1 MNKEKE
7 EVMEREVWADVQ
19 RTERE
24 ARRRHQGIRREME
37 GRGKKGRKS
46 MRARKDGRPAKEKK
60 GQRGE
65 RRRRHTSSK
74 SLYFPQKGLSWGEK
88 Q

>member
-1 MNKEKE
+1 MT
-7 EVMEREVWADVQ
+7 EREVWSDVP

-24 ARRRHQGIRREME
+24 ARRRHQGIRREVE
-37 GRGKKGRKS
+37 GRGKKGRTS
-46 MRARKDGRPAKEKK
+46 MRARKDGRAAKEK
-60 GQRGE
+60 GQRAE
-65 RRRRHTSSK
+65 RRRVHTPSK

>member
-1 MNKEKE
+1 MT
-7 EVMEREVWADVQ
+7 EREVRSDVP

-24 ARRRHQGIRREME
+24 ARRRHQGIRREVE
-37 GRGKKGRKS
+37 GRGKKGRTS
-46 MRARKDGRPAKEKK
+46 MRARKDGRAAKEKK
-60 GQRGE
+60 GQRAE
-65 RRRRHTSSK
+65 RGRVHTSSK